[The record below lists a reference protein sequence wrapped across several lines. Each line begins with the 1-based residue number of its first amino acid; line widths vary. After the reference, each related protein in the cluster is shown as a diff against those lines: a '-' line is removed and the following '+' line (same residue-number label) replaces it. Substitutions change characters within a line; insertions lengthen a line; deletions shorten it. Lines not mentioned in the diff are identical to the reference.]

1 MEQHSFSEPE
11 HHSDANQETSNKSKN
26 EWLEWLKAII
36 IAVVLVFLI
45 RWLLFAPFIVDGSSM
60 QPNFHSS
67 ERIIV
72 NKISIFVFKSTVY
85 NSIRLLFNLF
95 ESNNQSYK

>member
-1 MEQHSFSEPE
+1 MKNGAAFFSEPDN
-11 HHSDANQETSNKSKN
+11 HSDSTQKTSTKSKN
-26 EWLEWLKAII
+26 ESFEWLKAII

-60 QPNFHSS
+60 QPNFHTS

-72 NKISIFVFKSTVY
+72 NKILYDFRDPKVAK
-85 NSIRLLFNLF
+85 LLFFMCPQREEIL
-95 ESNNQSYK
+95 